1 MGFKDKKKSI
11 LFYNAIPMPHSIRL
25 QNLLCD
31 SGYLI
36 NFWYY
41 KDLTTLY
48 PWKTLDSSRK
58 YIVFGS
64 ESNNIWKLLK
74 QAKNS
79 DLVIITGWHNKI
91 HILLAIFCFCFN
103 IKYAYWLDVSEKP
116 SNIYKTVVKKILL
129 KACSFLFVTGVE
141 GINRISKWYNLEKKK
156 FRDFPY
162 LSAPVNEEKTD
173 ALNEEREKMLVEDD
187 KVNIL
192 ICNRFEERK
201 GYHSLYEALKI
212 VNKNTLNEF
221 RFLII
226 GSGTQYEKY
235 YQLFN
240 DLQLDIKIKPWVEYE
255 EYLEFVMSTDV
266 LIHASLHEPFGI
278 PPIDAMAH
286 GKLVITS
293 DAVMSTYD
301 RITNGNNG
309 YLYKAGDSEE
319 LAKILI
325 FITQN
330 KNYIYELGY
339 KGRVTSKYYSYK
351 NNIDVI
357 NDVMRL
363 SHVT

>member
-1 MGFKDKKKSI
+1 MGIKDKKKSI

-31 SGYLI
+31 SGFLI

-48 PWKTLDSSRK
+48 PWKTIDSSRK

-64 ESNNIWKLLK
+64 ESNNIWKLF
-74 QAKNS
+74 QHAKNS
-79 DLVIITGWHNKI
+79 NLVIITGWYNKI
-91 HILLAIFCFCFN
+91 HILLAVFCFCFN

-116 SNIYKTVVKKILL
+116 SNIFKTGVKKVLL
-129 KACSFLFVTGVE
+129 RACSFLFVTGEE
-141 GINRISKWYNLEKKK
+141 GINRISKWYNLDKKK

-162 LSAPVNEEKTD
+162 LSASVNEEKAD
-173 ALNEEREKMLVEDD
+173 VLNEEREKMLYEGDNI
-187 KVNIL
+187 NIL

-201 GYHSLYEALKI
+201 GYRSLYEALKI

-235 YQLFN
+235 NQLFS
-240 DLQLDIKIKPWVEYE
+240 DLQIDIKIKPWLEYE
-255 EYLEFVMSTDV
+255 EYLEYVMSTDV

-301 RITNGNNG
+301 RITNGENG
-309 YLYKAGDSEE
+309 YIYKAGDSEE

-325 FITQN
+325 NIAQN
-330 KNYIYELGY
+330 KKIIYELGSSA
-339 KGRVTSKYYSYK
+339 KNTSASYTYL
-351 NNIDVI
+351 NNINVI
-357 NDVMRL
+357 NDL
-363 SHVT
+363 FTT